1 MGAEQAAQVLVQVKL
16 EQLERRGETLTDEAA
31 EAIREPV
38 VEKYEREGEAY
49 YGSARLWDDGII
61 SPLETRQ
68 VIGLALSS
76 CYNAPVERG
85 DAPVY
90 RM

>member
-1 MGAEQAAQVLVQVKL
+1 MNRLLK
-16 EQLERRGETLTDEAA
+16 
-31 EAIREPV
+31 
-38 VEKYEREGEAY
+38 KYEREGEAY